1 MGIAIGVLLL
11 LLLAALAAWR
21 MSEFK
26 REAAERELERTL
38 QLFDV
43 SLEVNSTIR
52 KQDLLLKIMET
63 TSRIMNA
70 EASSVILLDAA
81 KEELFF
87 DLALGEKGD
96 EVREIRLKLGEGI
109 AGWVAQTGQSVKI
122 DDAAQDERWSSKVA
136 KRVDYPT
143 RNMLCVPLVSKG
155 AIIGV
160 LQVLN
165 KRDGIHFSERDLLLL
180 ESIASPTAVSLENAM
195 LYDALEQSMDA
206 LKTTTAAKERMESEL
221 RIASDIQMGFLPR
234 GSLVVRGRDM
244 GEGASDAT
252 VAANAEAYV
261 GAENG
266 SSRPLSESWE
276 ESPAFPIEGMGL
288 EASGSSSPLSESWEE
303 SPAFSI
309 EGVGEEASVEEGD
322 TMRVAAAEVQ
332 AVIRPAREVGGD
344 FYDYFRIGED
354 RLFFALGDVS
364 DKGIPAAL
372 FMAVTMT
379 LLKGKM
385 TLEMT
390 PGELLT
396 AVNQELYKEESTMFA
411 TIFCGVLHVRTGQL
425 LYSDGGH
432 CTPYIVRETGAVEPL
447 KGKKGLPLGVMDDMV
462 YLDNE
467 ADLAPGDRIVLYT
480 DGITEAEDRDQRQYG
495 SSRLQELLAGGLES
509 PRANLLER
517 LIEDVDH
524 FTDKAAQSDDIAV
537 LTVYR
542 QAFKM

>member
-1 MGIAIGVLLL
+1 MGIAAGVLLL
-11 LLLAALAAWR
+11 LLLAVVSAWVA
-21 MSEFK
+21 SESK
-26 REAAERELERTL
+26 RKSAERELERTL
-38 QLFDV
+38 QLFEV

-52 KQDLLLKIMET
+52 KQDLLIKIMET

-70 EASSVILLDAA
+70 EASSVILVDRA

-87 DLALGEKGD
+87 DLALGAKGD
-96 EVREIRLKLGEGI
+96 EVREIRLKIGEGI

-122 DDAAQDERWSSKVA
+122 DDTAQDERWSSKVA

-165 KRDGIHFSERDLLLL
+165 KREGVHFSERDLLLL

-195 LYDALEQSMDA
+195 LYDALEQSMHA

-234 GSLVVRGRDM
+234 SSLLVGGGDARSGL
-244 GEGASDAT
+244 GAMA
-252 VAANAEAYV
+252 AEA
-261 GAENG
+261 
-266 SSRPLSESWE
+266 
-276 ESPAFPIEGMGL
+276 M
-288 EASGSSSPLSESWEE
+288 
-303 SPAFSI
+303 
-309 EGVGEEASVEEGD
+309 
-322 TMRVAAAEVQ
+322 

-344 FYDYFRIGED
+344 FYDYFRIDED

-385 TLEMT
+385 TPGLT

-396 AVNQELYKEESTMFA
+396 AVNRELYKDDSTMFA
-411 TIFCGVLHVRTGQL
+411 TIFCGLLHVKTGQL

-432 CTPYIVRETGAVEPL
+432 CTPYIVRAAGAVEPL
-447 KGKKGLPLGVMDDMV
+447 KGRKGLPLGVMEDML
-462 YLDNE
+462 YADNE
-467 ADLAPGDRIVLYT
+467 TVLEPGDRIVLYT
-480 DGITEAEDRDQRQYG
+480 DGITEAEDREQRQYG
-495 SSRLQELLAGGLES
+495 NSRLQELLTGGQNS
-509 PRANLLER
+509 HTANLLER
-517 LIEDVDH
+517 LIEDVDR
-524 FTDKAAQSDDIAV
+524 FTDSAVQYDDIAV
-537 LTVYR
+537 LTVHRKAYDT
-542 QAFKM
+542 